1 MCLRVCMHYGH
12 RPHNAKLCNSLTT
25 GYKIA
30 YYSHHH
36 RRSKGG
42 SGSQLPAEPSI
53 PPPPELPP
61 NIKAPWINIPTSTF
75 SQDWGKLVNSESH
88 ADVVFHLSSESYYA
102 HRSVQVGPFHRLCIL
117 RQWSILVSQW
127 FGSMPREKELQCSSK
142 DCPTGVNIRWRRG
155 GGGGGGGGRGGGKMG
170 RAHA

>member
-1 MCLRVCMHYGH
+1 MVIDHNYNELR
-12 RPHNAKLCNSLTT
+12 RNLLTT

-30 YYSHHH
+30 CYSHH

-102 HRSVQVGPFHRLCIL
+102 HRSVQVGPFHRLPIL
-117 RQWSILVSQW
+117 WQWSILASQW
-127 FGSMPREKELQCSSK
+127 FGSMPREKELQCCQK
-142 DCPTGVNIRWRRG
+142 IVPLV
-155 GGGGGGGGRGGGKMG
+155 
-170 RAHA
+170 